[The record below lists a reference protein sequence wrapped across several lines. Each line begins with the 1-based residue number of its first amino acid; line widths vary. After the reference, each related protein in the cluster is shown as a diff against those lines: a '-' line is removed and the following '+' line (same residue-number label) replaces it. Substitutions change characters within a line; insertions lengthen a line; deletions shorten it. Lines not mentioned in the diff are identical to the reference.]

1 MNISRDLTIVIV
13 LHNASNIIFECLKEL
28 SNFQIII
35 VDNGKNYQILKEL
48 NKYDNIIKIVGKKKN
63 LGYGNGINLGFK
75 FIKTDYFLVLNP
87 DVILDELSINEL
99 LLISKA
105 NPNCAISAP
114 YISTDNDGYS
124 MLPEHGKSVL
134 RSDIQ
139 TYSSQQLSNLKPS
152 GNFCPQ
158 VTKGCALLIN
168 SKHFIAVG
176 MFSKEYFLFWEEVDL
191 CRKLFKKKL
200 SVIISPRALAYHKE
214 GTSAKMNLSVFVTR
228 VFYSEKSPLYYYKV
242 KKNSLLIYFRIIK
255 YLFRSITYFFIFNF
269 KNSLINIIKMVA
281 NLSYIISN

>member
-1 MNISRDLTIVIV
+1 MNISRDLTIIIV

-35 VDNGKNYQILKEL
+35 VDNGKNHQILKEL
-48 NKYDNIIKIVGKKKN
+48 DKYDNIIKIVGKKKN

-134 RSDIQ
+134 RNDIQ
-139 TYSSQQLSNLKPS
+139 TYCSQQLSNLKPS

-158 VTKGCALLIN
+158 VTKGCALLI
-168 SKHFIAVG
+168 
-176 MFSKEYFLFWEEVDL
+176 
-191 CRKLFKKKL
+191 
-200 SVIISPRALAYHKE
+200 
-214 GTSAKMNLSVFVTR
+214 
-228 VFYSEKSPLYYYKV
+228 
-242 KKNSLLIYFRIIK
+242 
-255 YLFRSITYFFIFNF
+255 SI
-269 KNSLINIIKMVA
+269 
-281 NLSYIISN
+281 